1 MTKTLHLS
9 HPECDVSFAFSNSIL
24 LDNVNQS
31 FVAPCYHTSVG
42 DLSPQDILLVSNNF
56 DIINFIP
63 NGFDFTSSTYYETIL
78 LLNCLSHRKIVT
90 GYKFAEKQEFL
101 SLNVRQRPPEPTV
114 WVFGCSH
121 SYGVGLLPKQQNF
134 GQHLSHH
141 TGLPLQLVA
150 QPGASVQ
157 WSLRHIMNANF
168 LPGDFVVWQL
178 TSPERI
184 SYGYPP
190 EEIRLSQAPAAH
202 FIETYSDQHLSFS
215 QLSLFN
221 QGIQYLRS
229 QPIKFVVISLSQLSP
244 LYYPGLLEYTKH
256 PEFCYIPNYLLD
268 LGTDQLHM
276 GPLSQQALAQHIL
289 NHVKYSN
296 A

>member
-1 MTKTLHLS
+1 MSKTLHLI
-9 HPECDVSFAFSNSIL
+9 HPEFDVSFVFSNSIL
-24 LDNVNQS
+24 IDNVNQS
-31 FVAPCYHTSVG
+31 ISKQCYHTSVG
-42 DLSPQDILLVSNNF
+42 DLSPQDILLVSSNF

-63 NGFDFTSSTYYETIL
+63 NGFDIASSTYNETIL

-90 GYKFAEKQEFL
+90 GHKLADTQEFL
-101 SLNVRQRPPEPTV
+101 SLNVTQRPLEPV
-114 WVFGCSH
+114 LWVFGCSH
-121 SYGVGLLPKQQNF
+121 SHGVGLTPEQQNF
-134 GQHLSHH
+134 GQHLSQH
-141 TGLPLQLVA
+141 TRLPLKLISQ
-150 QPGASVQ
+150 GGSSVQ

-168 LPGDFVVWQL
+168 LPGDLVVWQL
-178 TSPERI
+178 TSPDRI

-190 EEIRLSQAPAAH
+190 EEVCLSQAPAAH
-202 FIETYSDQHLSFS
+202 FIETYSDQQLLFS

-221 QGIQYLRS
+221 QGVRYLRS
-229 QPIKFVVISLSQLSP
+229 QPIKFVIISLSQLSP